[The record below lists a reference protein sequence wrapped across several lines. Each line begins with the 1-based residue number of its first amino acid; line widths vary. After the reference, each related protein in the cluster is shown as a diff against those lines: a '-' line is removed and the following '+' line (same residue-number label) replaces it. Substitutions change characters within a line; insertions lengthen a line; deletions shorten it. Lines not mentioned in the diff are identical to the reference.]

1 MYIEM
6 GNVRGGW
13 GTKRVPSGSS
23 RPCSKQYRFL
33 GEEEVNKWL
42 SVSVDGNSSKTI
54 EPKREKSVDFVV
66 VVVVVAEIF
75 KF

>member
-1 MYIEM
+1 M
-6 GNVRGGW
+6 GMCEGDGARRGFRRAHQDHVQNNIG
-13 GTKRVPSGSS
+13 
-23 RPCSKQYRFL
+23 FL

-66 VVVVVAEIF
+66 VVVVAEIF